1 MLKYLNTPIAATA
14 LTAIATVALADDI
27 PVIDSIRESGNFTI
41 ANSLAY
47 APFEFVGEDGEPAGV
62 DIELATAAA
71 ELMGAELKIDVVP
84 FASQIPGLA
93 ADRFKVAW
101 STFTV
106 TAERLEQVDFVSF
119 LQTGVVIVTTPE
131 AVASFEGEHSVCGRT
146 IAVLTGSSGDFVADT
161 LTEACEAAGQPA
173 VDKQIYPEQKDAI
186 QAIMAGRVEARLE
199 DSTSAGYYQVTSEG
213 AQVVVGEPMFPLPLG
228 VAVRK
233 GDTATAEMMQAV
245 FNAMIADGSYA
256 EILSNYQLD
265 ASALTESTIYTDAAQ
280 LPN

>member
-1 MLKYLNTPIAATA
+1 MLKSLNKPVAVAALA
-14 LTAIATVALADDI
+14 VVATVASAGDI
-27 PVIDSIRESGNFTI
+27 PVTDAVKGSGKLAI
-41 ANSLAY
+41 ANSLSY
-47 APFEFVGEDGEPAGV
+47 APFEYTDENGKPAGV

-71 ELMGAELKIDVVP
+71 NLLGAELDIDVVP

-93 ADRFKVAW
+93 ADRFQIAW

-119 LQTGVVIVTTPE
+119 LQTGVVIVTTSD
-131 AVASFEGEHSVCGRT
+131 AAASFEGEHGACGRK
-146 IAVLTGSSGDFVADT
+146 IAVLTGSSGDFVADK
-161 LTEACEAAGQPA
+161 LTEACEAAGKPA
-173 VDKQIYPEQKDAI
+173 VEKQIYPEQKDAI
-186 QAIMAGRVEARLE
+186 QAIMAGRSEARLE

-213 AQVVVGEPMFPLPLG
+213 AQVVVGDPMFPLPLG

-245 FNAMIADGSYA
+245 FNAMISDGSY
-256 EILSNYQLD
+256 ERILSGYKLN
-265 ASALTESTIYTDAAQ
+265 ASGLSESTVYTEASQ